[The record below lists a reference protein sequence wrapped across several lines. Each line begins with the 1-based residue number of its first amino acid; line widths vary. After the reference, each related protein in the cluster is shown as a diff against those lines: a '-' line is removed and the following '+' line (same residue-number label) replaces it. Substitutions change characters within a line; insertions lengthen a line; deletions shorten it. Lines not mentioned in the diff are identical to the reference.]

1 MKKSGEK
8 FNKPTGTAKETFD
21 ILAIEKSIG
30 VAIRK
35 RRLELGMTQEQ
46 LASKLGLSYQQIQK
60 YETGL
65 NRITAGR
72 LFMISKILFTDLDYF
87 FKSAVGE
94 VPSQKETIYKI
105 PTIHLKGER
114 LNADVQRAIANLVS
128 TMAKNIH

>member
-8 FNKPTGTAKETFD
+8 FNKPTGSAKKVLD
-21 ILAIEKSIG
+21 ILVIERSIG
-30 VAIRK
+30 AAIRK
-35 RRLELGMTQEQ
+35 RRLDLGMTQEQ

-72 LFMISKILFTDLDYF
+72 LFLISKILFTDLDYF
-87 FKSAVGE
+87 FKNTENETPA
-94 VPSQKETIYKI
+94 QKETIYKI

-114 LNADVQRAIANLVS
+114 LNTDVQRAIANLVS
-128 TMAKNIH
+128 TMARNIH